1 VLHYLRLPYR
11 GEEGFLSQDTAQKT
25 WGGRFSETPSKI
37 AQEFNASWTFDQR
50 LALVDIQG
58 SLAHAAM
65 LAQQGILTAEDESLI
80 RKGLLAVRQEILEG
94 SFQWR
99 EELEDVHM
107 NVEARMTELIG
118 PVGGKLHTARSR
130 NDQVCTD
137 LRLWV
142 RGELSALLAELKAL
156 RKVLV
161 GEAEQ
166 YIDPPLIL
174 PGYTHLQRAMPVLLS
189 HWFLAYYEMISRD
202 AGRIED
208 ALHRL
213 NESPLGAAALA
224 GTGFPIDRHATAQ
237 ALGFTRPMRNSMD
250 AVASR
255 DFVLEVLSALAIG
268 QITLSR
274 LAEEIILY
282 TTFEYGFAT
291 LPDAFSTG
299 SSIMPQKKNADHA
312 ELIRGKAGRVLGSF
326 VTLATL
332 TKGLPLTYN
341 KDLQEDKEP
350 LFDAVDTYRASVKL
364 LAAMLPGLTW
374 RPEPMFKAAES
385 GFSLATE
392 LADYL
397 AERGLP
403 FREAHHL
410 VGRIVRHCADHGKE
424 LRDLSLDDLEGF
436 HPLFGEDALQLT
448 RLETAIHRRRS
459 YGGTAP
465 EAVREA
471 LKVAKSEVD

>member
-1 VLHYLRLPYR
+1 
-11 GEEGFLSQDTAQKT
+11 
-25 WGGRFSETPSKI
+25 
-37 AQEFNASWTFDQR
+37 
-50 LALVDIQG
+50 
-58 SLAHAAM
+58 M
-65 LAQQGILTAEDESLI
+65 LAKQGILTTQEEAQI
-80 RKGLLAVRQEILEG
+80 RQGLQAVEQEILRG
-94 SFQWR
+94 TFPWR

-107 NVEARMTELIG
+107 NIEARLIELIG

-130 NDQVCTD
+130 NDQVATD

-142 RGELSALLAELKAL
+142 RGELTRLLEELKVL
-156 RKVLV
+156 RRVLV
-161 GEAEQ
+161 QEAEK
-166 YIDPPLIL
+166 YLEPPLIL

-189 HWFLAYYEMISRD
+189 HWFLAHYEMISRD
-202 AGRIED
+202 AGRLQD
-208 ALHRL
+208 ALNRL

-237 ALGFTRPMRNSMD
+237 ALGFARPMRNSMD
-250 AVASR
+250 AVAAR
-255 DFVLEVLSALAIG
+255 DFVLEVLAALAIG

-282 TTFEYGFAT
+282 TTLEFGFAT

-326 VTLATL
+326 VALATL

-350 LFDAVDTYRASVKL
+350 LFDAVDTYRASVTL
-364 LAAMLPGLTW
+364 LAAMLPGLRW
-374 RPEPMFKAAES
+374 NPQAMFRAVES

-403 FREAHHL
+403 FREAHHV
-410 VGRIVRHCADHGKE
+410 VGRIVRHCAENGKE
-424 LRDLSLDDLEGF
+424 LRDLSLSELQGF
-436 HPLFGEDALQLT
+436 HPLFSEDALPLT

-471 LKVAKSEVD
+471 LKVAKLEVEG

>member
-1 VLHYLRLPYR
+1 
-11 GEEGFLSQDTAQKT
+11 
-25 WGGRFSETPSKI
+25 
-37 AQEFNASWTFDQR
+37 
-50 LALVDIQG
+50 VDIQG

-65 LAQQGILTAEDESLI
+65 LAKQGILTAQEEAQI
-80 RKGLLAVRQEILEG
+80 RQGLQAVEQEILRG
-94 SFQWR
+94 TFPWR

-107 NVEARMTELIG
+107 NIEARLIELIG

-130 NDQVCTD
+130 NDQVATD

-142 RGELSALLAELKAL
+142 RGELTRLLEELKVL
-156 RKVLV
+156 RRVLV
-161 GEAEQ
+161 QEAEK
-166 YIDPPLIL
+166 YLEPPLIL

-189 HWFLAYYEMISRD
+189 HWFLAHYEMISRD
-202 AGRIED
+202 AGRLQD
-208 ALHRL
+208 ALNRL

-237 ALGFTRPMRNSMD
+237 ALGFARPMRNSMD
-250 AVASR
+250 AVAAR
-255 DFVLEVLSALAIG
+255 DFVLEVLAALAIG

-282 TTFEYGFAT
+282 TTLEFGFAT

-326 VTLATL
+326 VALATL

-350 LFDAVDTYRASVKL
+350 LFDAVDTYRASVTL
-364 LAAMLPGLTW
+364 LAAMLPGLRW
-374 RPEPMFKAAES
+374 NPQAMFRAVES

-403 FREAHHL
+403 FREAHHV
-410 VGRIVRHCADHGKE
+410 VGRIVRHCAENGKE
-424 LRDLSLDDLEGF
+424 LRDLSLSELQGF
-436 HPLFGEDALQLT
+436 HPLFSEDALPLT

-471 LKVAKSEVD
+471 LKVAKLEVEG

>member
-1 VLHYLRLPYR
+1 
-11 GEEGFLSQDTAQKT
+11 LSQDTAQKT
-25 WGGRFSETPSKI
+25 WGGRFSEAPSKI
-37 AQEFNASWTFDQR
+37 AQEFNASWTFDRR

-65 LAQQGILTAEDESLI
+65 LAQQGILTPEEEAQI
-80 RKGLLAVRQEILEG
+80 RQGLLAVEQEILG
-94 SFQWR
+94 GTFQWR

-107 NVEARMTELIG
+107 NIEARLIELIG

-130 NDQVCTD
+130 NDQVATD

-142 RGELSALLAELKAL
+142 RGELTRLLEELKAL

-161 GEAEQ
+161 QEAEK
-166 YIDPPLIL
+166 YLEPPLIL

-189 HWFLAYYEMISRD
+189 HWFLAYYQMISRD
-202 AGRIED
+202 AGRLQD
-208 ALHRL
+208 ALNRL

-237 ALGFTRPMRNSMD
+237 ALGFARPMRNSMD

-255 DFVLEVLSALAIG
+255 DFVLEVLAALAIA

-274 LAEEIILY
+274 LAEEIVLY
-282 TTFEYGFAT
+282 TTLEFGFAT

-326 VTLATL
+326 VALATL

-364 LAAMLPGLTW
+364 LAAMLPGLRW
-374 RPEPMFKAAES
+374 NPQIMFRAAES

-403 FREAHHL
+403 FREAHHV
-410 VGRIVRHCADHGKE
+410 VGRIVRHCAEAGKE
-424 LRDLSLDDLEGF
+424 LRDLSLSELQGF
-436 HPLFGEDALQLT
+436 HPLFGEDALPLT

-471 LKVAKSEVD
+471 LQVARLEVEG

>member
-1 VLHYLRLPYR
+1 M
-11 GEEGFLSQDTAQKT
+11 SQDTQKT
-25 WGGRFSETPSKI
+25 WGGRFSEAPSRI
-37 AQEFNASWTFDQR
+37 AQEFNASWSFDKR

-65 LAQQGILTAEDESLI
+65 LARQGILSGEEEAQI
-80 RKGLLAVRQEILEG
+80 RQGLLAVRQEILDG
-94 SFQWR
+94 TFQWR

-107 NVEARMTELIG
+107 NVEARLTELVG

-130 NDQVCTD
+130 NDQVATD

-142 RGELSALLAELKAL
+142 RGELQGMLADLKAL

-161 GEAEQ
+161 QEAEK
-166 YIDPPLIL
+166 YLEPPLIL

-189 HWFLAYYEMISRD
+189 HWFLAYCEMLTRD
-202 AGRIED
+202 AGRIQD
-208 ALHRL
+208 ALNRL

-224 GTGFPIDRHATAQ
+224 GTGFPIDRHQTAK
-237 ALGFTRPMRNSMD
+237 ALGFARPMRNSMD
-250 AVASR
+250 AVGSR
-255 DFVLEVLSALAIG
+255 DFVLEVLAALAIA

-282 TTFEYGFAT
+282 TTFEFGFAT

-364 LAAMLPGLTW
+364 LAAMLPGLKW
-374 RPEPMFKAAES
+374 NPEAMARAAES

-397 AERGLP
+397 AERGVP
-403 FREAHHL
+403 FREAHHV
-410 VGRIVRHCADHGKE
+410 VGRIVRHCAEGGKE
-424 LRDLSLDDLEGF
+424 LRDLSLAELRGF
-436 HPLFGEDALQLT
+436 HPLFDEEALALT

-471 LKVAKSEVD
+471 LKVLKLEVEV

>member
-1 VLHYLRLPYR
+1 
-11 GEEGFLSQDTAQKT
+11 LSREAQKT
-25 WGGRFSETPSKI
+25 WGGRFSEAPSKI
-37 AQEFNASWTFDQR
+37 AQEFNASWTFDRR
-50 LALVDIQG
+50 LALADIQG

-65 LAQQGILTAEDESLI
+65 LAKQGVLTADEEVQI
-80 RKGLLAVRQEILEG
+80 RRGLLTVQQEILEG
-94 SFQWR
+94 TFPWR

-107 NVEARMTELIG
+107 NIEARLIELIG

-130 NDQVCTD
+130 NDQVTTD

-142 RGELSALLAELKAL
+142 RAELTRLLEELKVL

-161 GEAEQ
+161 QEAEK
-166 YIDPPLIL
+166 YLEPPLIL

-202 AGRIED
+202 AGRLQD
-208 ALHRL
+208 ALNRL

-237 ALGFTRPMRNSMD
+237 ALGFARPMRNSMD
-250 AVASR
+250 AVGSR
-255 DFVLEVLSALAIG
+255 DFVLEVLAALTIG

-282 TTFEYGFAT
+282 TTFEFGFAT

-312 ELIRGKAGRVLGSF
+312 ELIRGKVGRVLGSF
-326 VTLATL
+326 VALATL

-350 LFDAVDTYRASVKL
+350 LFDAVNTYRASVTL
-364 LAAMLPGLTW
+364 LAAMLPGLRW
-374 RPEPMFKAAES
+374 NPQAMFRAAES

-403 FREAHHL
+403 FREAHHV
-410 VGRIVRHCADHGKE
+410 VGRIVRHCVENGKE
-424 LRDLSLDDLEGF
+424 LRDLSLSELQGF
-436 HPLFGEDALQLT
+436 HPLFGQDALPLT

-471 LKVAKSEVD
+471 LKVAKLEVEG

>member
-1 VLHYLRLPYR
+1 
-11 GEEGFLSQDTAQKT
+11 
-25 WGGRFSETPSKI
+25 
-37 AQEFNASWTFDQR
+37 
-50 LALVDIQG
+50 
-58 SLAHAAM
+58 M
-65 LAQQGILTAEDESLI
+65 LAKQGVLTADEEVQI
-80 RKGLLAVRQEILEG
+80 RRGLLTVQQEILEDT
-94 SFQWR
+94 FPWR

-107 NVEARMTELIG
+107 NIEARLIELIG

-130 NDQVCTD
+130 NDQVTTD

-142 RGELSALLAELKAL
+142 RAELTRLLEELKAL

-161 GEAEQ
+161 LEAEK
-166 YIDPPLIL
+166 YLEPPLIL

-202 AGRIED
+202 AGRLQD
-208 ALHRL
+208 ALNRL

-237 ALGFTRPMRNSMD
+237 ALGFARPMRNSMD
-250 AVASR
+250 AVGSR
-255 DFVLEVLSALAIG
+255 DFVLEVLAALTIG

-282 TTFEYGFAT
+282 TTFEFGFAT

-312 ELIRGKAGRVLGSF
+312 ELIRGKVGRVLGSF
-326 VTLATL
+326 VALATL

-350 LFDAVDTYRASVKL
+350 LFDAVDTYRASVTL
-364 LAAMLPGLTW
+364 LAAMLPGLRW
-374 RPEPMFKAAES
+374 NPQAMFRAAES

-403 FREAHHL
+403 FREAHHV
-410 VGRIVRHCADHGKE
+410 VGRIVRHCVENGKE
-424 LRDLSLDDLEGF
+424 LRDLSLSELQGF
-436 HPLFGEDALQLT
+436 HPLFGQDALPLT

-471 LKVAKSEVD
+471 LKVAKLEVEG

>member
-1 VLHYLRLPYR
+1 M
-11 GEEGFLSQDTAQKT
+11 SQDTAQKT
-25 WGGRFSETPSKI
+25 WGGRFSEAPSKI
-37 AQEFNASWTFDQR
+37 AQEFNASWTFDRR

-65 LAQQGILTAEDESLI
+65 LAQQGILTPEEEAQI
-80 RKGLLAVRQEILEG
+80 RQGLLAVEQEILG
-94 SFQWR
+94 GTFQWR

-107 NVEARMTELIG
+107 NIEARLIELIG

-130 NDQVCTD
+130 NDQVATD

-142 RGELSALLAELKAL
+142 RGELTRLLEELKAL

-161 GEAEQ
+161 QEAEK
-166 YIDPPLIL
+166 YLEPPLIL

-189 HWFLAYYEMISRD
+189 HWFLAYYQMISRD
-202 AGRIED
+202 AGRLQD
-208 ALHRL
+208 ALNRL

-224 GTGFPIDRHATAQ
+224 GTGFPIDRHTTAQ
-237 ALGFTRPMRNSMD
+237 ALGFARPMRNSMD

-255 DFVLEVLSALAIG
+255 DFVLEVLAALAIA

-274 LAEEIILY
+274 LAEEIVLY
-282 TTFEYGFAT
+282 TTLEFGFAT

-312 ELIRGKAGRVLGSF
+312 ELIRGKTGRVLGSF
-326 VTLATL
+326 VALATL

-364 LAAMLPGLTW
+364 LAAMLPGLRW
-374 RPEPMFKAAES
+374 NPQIMFRAAES

-403 FREAHHL
+403 FREAHHV
-410 VGRIVRHCADHGKE
+410 VGRIVRHCAEAGKE
-424 LRDLSLDDLEGF
+424 LRDLSLSELQGF
-436 HPLFGEDALQLT
+436 HPLFGEDALPLT

-471 LKVAKSEVD
+471 LQVARLEVEG

>member
-1 VLHYLRLPYR
+1 
-11 GEEGFLSQDTAQKT
+11 
-25 WGGRFSETPSKI
+25 
-37 AQEFNASWTFDQR
+37 
-50 LALVDIQG
+50 
-58 SLAHAAM
+58 M
-65 LAQQGILTAEDESLI
+65 LAKQGILTAQEEAQI
-80 RKGLLAVRQEILEG
+80 RQGLQAVEQEILRG
-94 SFQWR
+94 TFPWR

-107 NVEARMTELIG
+107 NIEARLIELIG

-130 NDQVCTD
+130 NDQVATD

-142 RGELSALLAELKAL
+142 RGELTRLLEELKVL
-156 RKVLV
+156 RRVLV
-161 GEAEQ
+161 QEAEK
-166 YIDPPLIL
+166 YLEPPLIL

-202 AGRIED
+202 AGRLQD
-208 ALHRL
+208 ALNRL

-237 ALGFTRPMRNSMD
+237 ALGFARPMRNSMD
-250 AVASR
+250 AVAAR
-255 DFVLEVLSALAIG
+255 DFVLEVLAALAIG

-282 TTFEYGFAT
+282 TTLEFGFAT

-326 VTLATL
+326 VALATL

-350 LFDAVDTYRASVKL
+350 LFDAVDTYRASVTL
-364 LAAMLPGLTW
+364 LAAMLPGLRW
-374 RPEPMFKAAES
+374 NPQAMFRAAES

-403 FREAHHL
+403 FREAHHV
-410 VGRIVRHCADHGKE
+410 VGRIVRHCAENGKE
-424 LRDLSLDDLEGF
+424 LRDLSLSELQGF
-436 HPLFGEDALQLT
+436 HPLFSEDALPLT

-471 LKVAKSEVD
+471 LKVAKLEVEG

>member
-1 VLHYLRLPYR
+1 MSL
-11 GEEGFLSQDTAQKT
+11 DMTQKT
-25 WGGRFSETPSKI
+25 WGGRFSEAPSQI
-37 AQEFNASWTFDQR
+37 AQEFNASWRFDQR
-50 LALVDIQG
+50 LALVDIEA

-65 LAQQGILTAEDESLI
+65 LAQQGILSADEEAQI
-80 RKGLLAVRQEILEG
+80 RKGLLAVQQEILDG
-94 SFQWR
+94 SFLWR

-107 NVEARMTELIG
+107 NLEARLTEMVG

-137 LRLWV
+137 LRLWI
-142 RGELSALLAELKAL
+142 RRELTATLGELKTL

-161 GEAEQ
+161 EEAEK
-166 YIDPPLIL
+166 YTDPPLVL
-174 PGYTHLQRAMPVLLS
+174 PGYTHMQRAMPVLLS

-202 AGRIED
+202 ASRIED
-208 ALHRL
+208 ALNRL

-237 ALGFTRPMRNSMD
+237 TLGFTRPMRNSMD
-250 AVASR
+250 AVGSR
-255 DFVLEVLSALAIG
+255 DFVLEVLSALTIG

-274 LAEEIILY
+274 VAEEIILY
-282 TTFEYGFAT
+282 TTLEYGFAA

-326 VTLATL
+326 VTIATL

-350 LFDAVDTYRASVKL
+350 LFDACDTYRASVKL
-364 LAAMLPGLTW
+364 LAAMLPSLRW
-374 RPEPMFKAAES
+374 NPEAMFKAAES

-403 FREAHHL
+403 FREAHHV
-410 VGRIVRHCADHGKE
+410 VGRIVKYCLDNDKE
-424 LRDLSLDDLEGF
+424 LRNLDLSELEGF
-436 HPLFGEDALQLT
+436 HPLFGQDALQLT

-471 LKVAKSEVD
+471 VKVAKSEVD

>member
-1 VLHYLRLPYR
+1 
-11 GEEGFLSQDTAQKT
+11 LSREAQKT
-25 WGGRFSETPSKI
+25 WGGRFSEAPSKI
-37 AQEFNASWTFDQR
+37 AQEFNASWTFDRR
-50 LALVDIQG
+50 LALADIQG

-65 LAQQGILTAEDESLI
+65 LAKQGVLTADEEVQI
-80 RKGLLAVRQEILEG
+80 RRGLLTVQQEILEDT
-94 SFQWR
+94 FPWR

-107 NVEARMTELIG
+107 NIEARLIELIG

-130 NDQVCTD
+130 NDQVTTD

-142 RGELSALLAELKAL
+142 RAELTRLLEELKVL

-161 GEAEQ
+161 QEAEK
-166 YIDPPLIL
+166 YLEPPLIL

-202 AGRIED
+202 AGRLQD
-208 ALHRL
+208 ALNRL

-237 ALGFTRPMRNSMD
+237 ALGFARPMRNSMD
-250 AVASR
+250 AVGSR
-255 DFVLEVLSALAIG
+255 DFVLEVLAALTIG

-282 TTFEYGFAT
+282 TTFEFGFAT

-312 ELIRGKAGRVLGSF
+312 ELIRGKVGRVLGSF
-326 VTLATL
+326 VALATL

-350 LFDAVDTYRASVKL
+350 LFDAVNTYRASVTL
-364 LAAMLPGLTW
+364 LAAMLPGLRW
-374 RPEPMFKAAES
+374 NPQAMFRAAES

-403 FREAHHL
+403 FREAHHV
-410 VGRIVRHCADHGKE
+410 VGRIVRHCVENGKE
-424 LRDLSLDDLEGF
+424 LRDLSLSELQGF
-436 HPLFGEDALQLT
+436 HPLFGQDALPLT

-471 LKVAKSEVD
+471 LKVAKLEVEG

>member
-1 VLHYLRLPYR
+1 LGYGFR
-11 GEEGFLSQDTAQKT
+11 EDFLSQGQKT
-25 WGGRFSETPSKI
+25 WGGRFSEAPSKI
-37 AQEFNASWTFDQR
+37 AQEFNASWTFDRR

-65 LAQQGILTAEDESLI
+65 LAKQGILTPEEEAQI
-80 RKGLLAVRQEILEG
+80 RQGLQAVEQEILG
-94 SFQWR
+94 GTFPWR

-107 NVEARMTELIG
+107 NIEARLTELVG

-130 NDQVCTD
+130 NDQVATD

-142 RGELSALLAELKAL
+142 RGELTRLLEELKAL

-161 GEAEQ
+161 LEAEKHLE
-166 YIDPPLIL
+166 PPLIL

-202 AGRIED
+202 AGRLQD
-208 ALHRL
+208 ALNRL

-224 GTGFPIDRHATAQ
+224 GTGFPIDRRATAQ
-237 ALGFTRPMRNSMD
+237 ALGFARPMRNSMD

-255 DFVLEVLSALAIG
+255 DFVLEVLAALAIG

-282 TTFEYGFAT
+282 TTLEFGFAT

-326 VTLATL
+326 VALATL

-350 LFDAVDTYRASVKL
+350 LFDAVDTYRASVAL
-364 LAAMLPGLTW
+364 LAAMLPGLRW
-374 RPEPMFKAAES
+374 NLQAMFRAAES

-403 FREAHHL
+403 FREAHHV
-410 VGRIVRHCADHGKE
+410 VGRIVRHCAENGKE
-424 LRDLSLDDLEGF
+424 LRDLSLSELQGF
-436 HPLFGEDALQLT
+436 HPLFGEDALPLT

-471 LKVAKSEVD
+471 LKVARLEVEG

>member
-1 VLHYLRLPYR
+1 M
-11 GEEGFLSQDTAQKT
+11 TQKT
-25 WGGRFSETPSKI
+25 WGGRFSEAPSQI
-37 AQEFNASWTFDQR
+37 AQEFNASWRFDQR
-50 LALVDIQG
+50 LALVDIEA

-65 LAQQGILTAEDESLI
+65 LAQQGILSADEEAQI
-80 RKGLLAVRQEILEG
+80 RKGLLAVQQEILDG
-94 SFQWR
+94 SFLWR

-107 NVEARMTELIG
+107 NLEARLTEMVG

-137 LRLWV
+137 LRLWI
-142 RGELSALLAELKAL
+142 RRELTATLGELKTL

-161 GEAEQ
+161 EEAEK
-166 YIDPPLIL
+166 YTDPPLVL
-174 PGYTHLQRAMPVLLS
+174 PGYTHMQRAMPVLLS

-202 AGRIED
+202 ASRIED
-208 ALHRL
+208 ALNRL

-237 ALGFTRPMRNSMD
+237 TLGFTRPMRNSMD
-250 AVASR
+250 AVGSR
-255 DFVLEVLSALAIG
+255 DFVLEVLSALTIG

-274 LAEEIILY
+274 VAEEIILY
-282 TTFEYGFAT
+282 TTLEYGFAA

-326 VTLATL
+326 VTIATL

-350 LFDAVDTYRASVKL
+350 LFDACDTYRASVKL
-364 LAAMLPGLTW
+364 LAAMLPGLRW
-374 RPEPMFKAAES
+374 NPEAMFKAAES

-403 FREAHHL
+403 FREAHHV
-410 VGRIVRHCADHGKE
+410 VGRIVKYCLDNDKE
-424 LRDLSLDDLEGF
+424 LRNLDLSELEGF
-436 HPLFGEDALQLT
+436 HPLFGQDALQLT

-471 LKVAKSEVD
+471 VKVAKSEVD

>member
-1 VLHYLRLPYR
+1 
-11 GEEGFLSQDTAQKT
+11 
-25 WGGRFSETPSKI
+25 
-37 AQEFNASWTFDQR
+37 
-50 LALVDIQG
+50 
-58 SLAHAAM
+58 M
-65 LAQQGILTAEDESLI
+65 LAKQGILTAQEEAQI
-80 RKGLLAVRQEILEG
+80 RQGLQAVEQEILRG
-94 SFQWR
+94 TFPWR

-107 NVEARMTELIG
+107 NIEARLIELIG

-130 NDQVCTD
+130 NDQVATD

-142 RGELSALLAELKAL
+142 RGELTRLLEELKVL
-156 RKVLV
+156 RRVLV
-161 GEAEQ
+161 QEAEK
-166 YIDPPLIL
+166 YLEPPLIL

-202 AGRIED
+202 AGRLQD
-208 ALHRL
+208 ALNRL

-237 ALGFTRPMRNSMD
+237 ALGFARPMRNSMD
-250 AVASR
+250 AVAAR
-255 DFVLEVLSALAIG
+255 DFVLEVLAALAIG

-282 TTFEYGFAT
+282 TTLEFGFAT

-326 VTLATL
+326 VALATL

-350 LFDAVDTYRASVKL
+350 LFDAVDTYLASVTL
-364 LAAMLPGLTW
+364 LAAMLPGLRW
-374 RPEPMFKAAES
+374 NPQAMFRAAES

-403 FREAHHL
+403 FREAHHV
-410 VGRIVRHCADHGKE
+410 VGRIVRHCAENGKE
-424 LRDLSLDDLEGF
+424 LRDLSLSELQGF
-436 HPLFGEDALQLT
+436 HPLFSEDALSLT

-465 EAVREA
+465 EVVREA
-471 LKVAKSEVD
+471 LKVAKLEVEG

>member
-1 VLHYLRLPYR
+1 MSR
-11 GEEGFLSQDTAQKT
+11 EAQKT
-25 WGGRFSETPSKI
+25 WGGRFSEAPSKI
-37 AQEFNASWTFDQR
+37 AQEFNASWTFDRR
-50 LALVDIQG
+50 LALADIQG

-65 LAQQGILTAEDESLI
+65 LAKQGVLTADEEVQI
-80 RKGLLAVRQEILEG
+80 RRGLLTVQQEILEG
-94 SFQWR
+94 TFPWR

-107 NVEARMTELIG
+107 NIEARLIELIG

-130 NDQVCTD
+130 NDQVTTD

-142 RGELSALLAELKAL
+142 RAELTRLLEELKVL

-161 GEAEQ
+161 LEAEK
-166 YIDPPLIL
+166 YLEPPLIL

-202 AGRIED
+202 AGRLQD
-208 ALHRL
+208 ALNRL

-237 ALGFTRPMRNSMD
+237 ALGFARPMRNSMD
-250 AVASR
+250 AVGSR
-255 DFVLEVLSALAIG
+255 DFVLEVLAALTIG

-282 TTFEYGFAT
+282 TTFEFGFAT

-312 ELIRGKAGRVLGSF
+312 ELIRGKVGRVLGSF
-326 VTLATL
+326 VALATL

-350 LFDAVDTYRASVKL
+350 LFDAVDTYRASVTL
-364 LAAMLPGLTW
+364 LAAMLPGLRW
-374 RPEPMFKAAES
+374 NPQAMFRAAES

-403 FREAHHL
+403 FREAHHV
-410 VGRIVRHCADHGKE
+410 VGRIVRHCVENGKE
-424 LRDLSLDDLEGF
+424 LRDLSLSELQGF
-436 HPLFGEDALQLT
+436 HPLFGQDALPLT

-471 LKVAKSEVD
+471 LKVAKLEVEG

>member
-1 VLHYLRLPYR
+1 MSR
-11 GEEGFLSQDTAQKT
+11 EAQKT
-25 WGGRFSETPSKI
+25 WGGRFSEAPSKI
-37 AQEFNASWTFDQR
+37 AQEFNASWTFDRR
-50 LALVDIQG
+50 LALADIQG

-65 LAQQGILTAEDESLI
+65 LAKQGVLTADEEVQI
-80 RKGLLAVRQEILEG
+80 RRGLLTVQQEILEDT
-94 SFQWR
+94 FPWR

-107 NVEARMTELIG
+107 NIEARLIELIG

-130 NDQVCTD
+130 NDQVTTD

-142 RGELSALLAELKAL
+142 RAELTRLLEELKVL

-161 GEAEQ
+161 LEAEK
-166 YIDPPLIL
+166 YLEPPLIL

-202 AGRIED
+202 AGRLQD
-208 ALHRL
+208 ALNRL

-237 ALGFTRPMRNSMD
+237 ALGFARPMRNSMD
-250 AVASR
+250 AVGSR
-255 DFVLEVLSALAIG
+255 DFVLEVLAALTIG

-282 TTFEYGFAT
+282 TTFEFGFAT

-312 ELIRGKAGRVLGSF
+312 ELIRGKVGRVLGSF
-326 VTLATL
+326 VALATL

-350 LFDAVDTYRASVKL
+350 LFDAVNTYRASVTL
-364 LAAMLPGLTW
+364 LAAMLPGLRW
-374 RPEPMFKAAES
+374 NPQAMFRAAES

-403 FREAHHL
+403 FREAHHV
-410 VGRIVRHCADHGKE
+410 VGRIVRHCVENGKE
-424 LRDLSLDDLEGF
+424 LRDLSLSELQGF
-436 HPLFGEDALQLT
+436 HPLFGQDALPLT

-471 LKVAKSEVD
+471 LKVAKLEVEG

>member
-1 VLHYLRLPYR
+1 
-11 GEEGFLSQDTAQKT
+11 LSREAQKT
-25 WGGRFSETPSKI
+25 WGGRFSEAPSKI
-37 AQEFNASWTFDQR
+37 AQEFNASWTFDRR
-50 LALVDIQG
+50 LALADIQG

-65 LAQQGILTAEDESLI
+65 LAKQGVLTADEEVQI
-80 RKGLLAVRQEILEG
+80 RRGLLTVQQEILEG
-94 SFQWR
+94 TFPWR

-107 NVEARMTELIG
+107 NIEARLIELIG

-130 NDQVCTD
+130 NDQVTTD

-142 RGELSALLAELKAL
+142 RAELTRLLEELKVL

-161 GEAEQ
+161 QEAEK
-166 YIDPPLIL
+166 YLEPPLIL

-202 AGRIED
+202 AGRLQD
-208 ALHRL
+208 ALNRL

-237 ALGFTRPMRNSMD
+237 ALGFARPMRNSMD
-250 AVASR
+250 AVGSR
-255 DFVLEVLSALAIG
+255 DFVLEVLAALTIG

-282 TTFEYGFAT
+282 TTFEFGFAT

-312 ELIRGKAGRVLGSF
+312 ELIRGKVGRVLGSF
-326 VTLATL
+326 VALATL

-350 LFDAVDTYRASVKL
+350 LFDAVDTYRASVTL
-364 LAAMLPGLTW
+364 LAAMLPGLRW
-374 RPEPMFKAAES
+374 NPQAMFRAAES

-403 FREAHHL
+403 FREAHHV
-410 VGRIVRHCADHGKE
+410 VGRIVRHCVENGKE
-424 LRDLSLDDLEGF
+424 LRDLSLSELQGF
-436 HPLFGEDALQLT
+436 HPLFGEDALPLT

-471 LKVAKSEVD
+471 LKVAKLEVEG

>member
-1 VLHYLRLPYR
+1 
-11 GEEGFLSQDTAQKT
+11 
-25 WGGRFSETPSKI
+25 
-37 AQEFNASWTFDQR
+37 
-50 LALVDIQG
+50 
-58 SLAHAAM
+58 M
-65 LAQQGILTAEDESLI
+65 LAKQGILTTQEEAQI
-80 RKGLLAVRQEILEG
+80 RQGLQAVEQEILRG
-94 SFQWR
+94 TFPWR

-107 NVEARMTELIG
+107 NIEARLIELIG

-130 NDQVCTD
+130 NDQVATD

-142 RGELSALLAELKAL
+142 RGELTRLLEELKVL
-156 RKVLV
+156 RRVLV
-161 GEAEQ
+161 QEAEK
-166 YIDPPLIL
+166 YLEPPLIL

-189 HWFLAYYEMISRD
+189 HWFLAHYEMISRD
-202 AGRIED
+202 AGRLQD
-208 ALHRL
+208 ALNRL

-237 ALGFTRPMRNSMD
+237 ALGFARPMRNSMD
-250 AVASR
+250 AVAAR
-255 DFVLEVLSALAIG
+255 DFVLEVLAALAIG

-282 TTFEYGFAT
+282 TTLEFGFAT

-326 VTLATL
+326 VALATL

-350 LFDAVDTYRASVKL
+350 LFDAVDTYRASVTL
-364 LAAMLPGLTW
+364 LAAMLPGLRW
-374 RPEPMFKAAES
+374 NPQAMFRAAES

-403 FREAHHL
+403 FREAHHV
-410 VGRIVRHCADHGKE
+410 VGRIVRHCAENGKE
-424 LRDLSLDDLEGF
+424 LRDLSLSELQGF
-436 HPLFGEDALQLT
+436 HPLFSEDALPLT

-471 LKVAKSEVD
+471 LKVAKLEVEG

>member
-1 VLHYLRLPYR
+1 
-11 GEEGFLSQDTAQKT
+11 LSQDTAQKT
-25 WGGRFSETPSKI
+25 WGGRFSEAPSKI
-37 AQEFNASWTFDQR
+37 AQEFNASWTFDRR

-65 LAQQGILTAEDESLI
+65 LAQQGILTPEEEAQI
-80 RKGLLAVRQEILEG
+80 RQGLLAVEQEILG
-94 SFQWR
+94 GTFQWR

-107 NVEARMTELIG
+107 NIEARLIELIG

-130 NDQVCTD
+130 NDQVATD

-142 RGELSALLAELKAL
+142 RGELTRLLEELKAL

-161 GEAEQ
+161 QEAEK
-166 YIDPPLIL
+166 YLEPPLIL

-189 HWFLAYYEMISRD
+189 HWFLAYYQMISRD
-202 AGRIED
+202 AGRLQD
-208 ALHRL
+208 ALNRL

-224 GTGFPIDRHATAQ
+224 GTGFPIDRHTTAQ
-237 ALGFTRPMRNSMD
+237 ALGFARPMRNSMD

-255 DFVLEVLSALAIG
+255 DFVLEVLAALAIA

-274 LAEEIILY
+274 LAEEIVLY
-282 TTFEYGFAT
+282 TTLEFGFAT

-312 ELIRGKAGRVLGSF
+312 ELIRGKTGRVLGSF
-326 VTLATL
+326 VALATL

-364 LAAMLPGLTW
+364 LAAMLPGLRW
-374 RPEPMFKAAES
+374 NPQIMFRAAES

-403 FREAHHL
+403 FREAHHV
-410 VGRIVRHCADHGKE
+410 VGRIVRHCAEAGKE
-424 LRDLSLDDLEGF
+424 LRDLSLSELQGF
-436 HPLFGEDALQLT
+436 HPLFGEDALPLT

-471 LKVAKSEVD
+471 LQVARLEVEG

>member
-1 VLHYLRLPYR
+1 M
-11 GEEGFLSQDTAQKT
+11 SQDTAQRT
-25 WGGRFSETPSKI
+25 WGGRFSEAPSKI

-50 LALVDIQG
+50 LALVDIEG
-58 SLAHAAM
+58 SMAHAAM
-65 LAQQGILTAEDESLI
+65 LAKQGIISAEEAEVL
-80 RKGLLAVRQEILEG
+80 RRGLAQVREEIVSG
-94 SFQWR
+94 AFVWR

-107 NVEARMTELIG
+107 NVETRLTEILG
-118 PVGGKLHTARSR
+118 AVGGKLHTARSR

-142 RGELSALLAELKAL
+142 RGELASILAELNLL

-161 GEAEQ
+161 EEAAKHM
-166 YIDPPLIL
+166 DPPLIL
-174 PGYTHLQRAMPVLLS
+174 PGYTHTQRAMPVLLS
-189 HWFLAYYEMISRD
+189 HWFLAYYEMVSRD
-202 AGRIED
+202 GGRIQD
-208 ALHRL
+208 ALDRL

-224 GTGFPIDRHATAQ
+224 GTGFPIDPHMTAQ
-237 ALGFTRPMRNSMD
+237 ALGFNRPMRNSMD
-250 AVASR
+250 AVGSR
-255 DFVLEVLSALAIG
+255 DFVLESLSALTIG
-268 QITLSR
+268 QLTLSR
-274 LAEEIILY
+274 IAEEIILY

-326 VTLATL
+326 VAMATL

-350 LFDAVDTYRASVKL
+350 IFDACDTYRASLKL

-374 RPEPMFKAAES
+374 KPQTMAKAAES
-385 GFSLATE
+385 GFSLATD

-403 FREAHHL
+403 FREAHHV
-410 VGRIVRHCADHGKE
+410 VGRVVRHCSDEGKE
-424 LRDLSLDDLEGF
+424 LRDLSLGELQNF
-436 HPLFGEDALQLT
+436 HNLFEADALELT
-448 RLETAIHRRRS
+448 RLETAILRRRS

-471 LKVAKSEVD
+471 IKAARQEVGL